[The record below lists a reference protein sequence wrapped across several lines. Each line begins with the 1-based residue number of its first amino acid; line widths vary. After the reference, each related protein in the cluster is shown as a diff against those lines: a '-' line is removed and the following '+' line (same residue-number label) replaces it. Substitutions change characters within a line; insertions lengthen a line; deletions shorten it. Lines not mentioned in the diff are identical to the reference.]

1 MGVPSVLCGV
11 ILEAKRNLCQPLGRW
26 SGQNGYPPTHP
37 TYLDRPSPIFD
48 MKWNQTFWERRA
60 GRGRRILEL
69 AKPAVQWISPV
80 TGKCQKTRHRLKS
93 SLRYVSFS
101 TKKPAKFVIALQ
113 SIPIW
118 LRGVAATTSVELSR
132 GGGKRFW
139 TGSAKVQ
146 LKYTAVHKMLSVGRP
161 LSCNFLLCFLSEVP
175 VTNRAAQ

>member
-132 GGGKRFW
+132 GGSRETLLNGFSQSSVEVHSCSQNAQCGASTQLQFFALFSFR
-139 TGSAKVQ
+139 SAGYQ
-146 LKYTAVHKMLSVGRP
+146 
-161 LSCNFLLCFLSEVP
+161 
-175 VTNRAAQ
+175 